1 MPRIGVYVCHCGLNI
16 AGVVN
21 VEEVTEYAKTLP
33 DVAIARHYTYT
44 CSEPGQRMIQD
55 DIKAENIDRVVIATC
70 SPRMHEETF
79 RRAVAD
85 AGLNPYLLEIV
96 NLREHVSWA
105 HSEEAEEATEKAKD
119 LVRMGVA
126 RARLLEPLE
135 RKKVPVEKS
144 VLVVGGGI
152 AGIQSALD
160 VANAGLNVFLVE
172 KAPSIGG
179 KMALLDKTFPTLD
192 CSACILTPK
201 MTEVARH
208 PNIKLITYADV
219 ENVSG
224 YVGNYEVTIL
234 KKPRYVDE
242 DKCTGC
248 GECPKEC
255 TVEMLSEFELGLGKR
270 KAIFRPFPQAVPN
283 VFTIEKIGTPRCRA
297 TCPAGLNAQG
307 YIALIAQRKFK
318 EAYELIR
325 QQIPFPGVLGR
336 ICFHP
341 CENECERGEVEEP
354 IAICA
359 LKRFAADYIM
369 KQPQEKISQI
379 PKRYAEKVAIIGSG
393 PAGLTAAYELVKAGY
408 PVTVFES
415 LPEPGGMMRYGIP
428 HYRLPKNIVET
439 EIKYLEDLGVE
450 IITNVTFGED
460 LTLWDLKDEG
470 YKAVFF
476 AIGAWKSPKMG
487 IEGEQL
493 QGVLPAVEFLKDV
506 NLGRKVEIGERV
518 AVIGGGNVAIDAA
531 RVALRLGSK
540 QVFILYRRSRTEMPA
555 FQPEVEQA
563 EKEGVKILFLKSPKR
578 IIGKKG
584 RVVAVECL
592 QMSLTEPDERGRR
605 RVVPIEESEHTIE
618 VDTLIPAIGQILDS
632 TCLPKG
638 IQVTTYGVYVD
649 PNTMQTSISGMF
661 AGGDAVLGPATVI
674 EAVADG
680 KKAAF
685 SIHKYLR
692 GQELK
697 TGIEEE
703 ILPPVPIAPKLG
715 IEKKKRQM
723 MPTLPVE
730 KRTASF
736 EEVEMGFNEEMAVEE
751 AKRCLACGGCSECLE
766 CTKICKADAID
777 HKQVPQRINIK
788 VGGIIIATGSELFDA
803 TRIPELG
810 FGKSKNIIT
819 NLQFE
824 RFTNA
829 SGPTGGK
836 ILCPENNEKP
846 KSIVFVQCVG
856 SRDLRLN
863 EYCCRIGCMATLKQA
878 ILAREKL
885 DKDVKIYVCYIDMRA
900 FGKGYDEF
908 YRRARD
914 MDINF
919 VAGVPSDIRTDAN
932 GLIHFDVFD
941 KGTNKLLEMRPD
953 LVVLACGLI
962 PNNDM
967 AKISTL
973 FHASRSTDG
982 FLLEAHP
989 KLRPLE
995 TAMSGIFLAGTC
1007 QGPKDIPDSVA
1018 QASGAAAK
1026 AVDLLASGEIELE
1039 PLKAV
1044 VDKDLCSGCRLCESI
1059 CPFVA
1064 IEIKT
1069 ENADNSEKLRAEV
1082 IEAMCQGCGLCAATC
1097 PTNAIE
1103 MRHYTDEQVL
1113 AQIQAAC
1120 LETTAKGDS

>member
-1 MPRIGVYVCHCGLNI
+1 MPRVGVYVCHCGLNI
-16 AGVVN
+16 AGVVD

-105 HSEEAEEATEKAKD
+105 HSEEPEKATEKAKD

-126 RARLLEPLE
+126 RARLLEPLQ
-135 RKKVPVEKS
+135 RNKVPVEKS

-208 PNIKLITYADV
+208 PNIKLMTYADV

-248 GECPKEC
+248 GDCPKEC
-255 TVEMLSEFELGLGKR
+255 TVEMSNEFELGLGKR
-270 KAIFRPFPQAVPN
+270 KAIFRPFPQAAPN
-283 VFTIEKIGTPRCRA
+283 VFTIDKKGTPRCRA

-307 YIALIAQRKFK
+307 YIALIAQGKFK
-318 EAYELIR
+318 EAYELIM
-325 QQIPFPGVLGR
+325 QYIPFPGVLGR

-341 CENECERGEVEEP
+341 CENECERGEVEAP

-359 LKRFAADYIM
+359 LKRFVADYIM
-369 KQPQEKISQI
+369 EQPPEKISQI
-379 PKRYAEKVAIIGSG
+379 PKAYAEKTAIIGSG
-393 PAGLTAAYELVKAGY
+393 PAGLTAAYELIKAGY
-408 PVTVFES
+408 PVTIFES

-428 HYRLPKNIVET
+428 HHRLPKNVVER

-450 IITNVTFGED
+450 IITNITFGED
-460 LTLWDLKDEG
+460 LTLSDLKDKG
-470 YKAVFF
+470 YRAVFI

-506 NLGRKVEIGERV
+506 NSGRKVKIGERV
-518 AVIGGGNVAIDAA
+518 AIIGGGNAAIDAA
-531 RVALRLGSK
+531 RVALRRGSK

-563 EKEGVKILFLKSPKR
+563 EKEGVKILFLKLPKR
-578 IIGKKG
+578 IIGKNG

-592 QMSLTEPDERGRR
+592 QMSLVEPDETGRR
-605 RVVPIEESEHTIE
+605 RVIPIEGSEHTIE
-618 VDTLIPAIGQILDS
+618 VDTVIPAIGQILDS
-632 TCLPKG
+632 RSLPKG

-649 PNTMQTSISGMF
+649 PNTLQTSIPGVF

-680 KKAAF
+680 KRVAF
-685 SIHKYLR
+685 SIQKYLR

-703 ILPPVPIAPKLG
+703 ILPPVPIAPKVG
-715 IEKKKRQM
+715 IEEKKRQM
-723 MPTLPVE
+723 MPTLAVE

-736 EEVEMGFNEEMAVEE
+736 EEVELGFTEEMAIEE

-766 CTKICKADAID
+766 CIKICEANAID
-777 HKQVPQRINIK
+777 HKQVPQRINVK

-803 TRIPELG
+803 SQIPELG

-824 RFTNA
+824 RLTSA
-829 SGPTGGK
+829 SGPTSGK
-836 ILCPENNEKP
+836 ILCPGSNDMP

-856 SRDLRLN
+856 SRDKRFH

-885 DKDVKIYVCYIDMRA
+885 GKDAKIYVCYIDMRA

-908 YRRARD
+908 YRKARD
-914 MDINF
+914 MDIDF
-919 VAGVPSDIRTDAN
+919 VAGIPSEIHLDAN
-932 GLIHFDVFD
+932 GSLYFDVFD
-941 KGTNKLLEMRPD
+941 KGTNRLFQIRPD
-953 LVVLACGLI
+953 LVVLANGLV
-962 PNNDM
+962 PNSDLG
-967 AKISTL
+967 KISAL
-973 FHASRSTDG
+973 FHVSRSPDG

-995 TAMSGIFLAGTC
+995 SVMSGIFLAGTC

-1026 AVDLLASGEIELE
+1026 AIDLLASGEIELE

-1044 VDKDLCSGCRLCESI
+1044 VDEDLCSGCRLCEPV
-1059 CPFVA
+1059 CPFIA
-1064 IEIKT
+1064 IEMKT
-1069 ENADNSEKLRAEV
+1069 ENVEGTEKLRAEV
-1082 IEAMCQGCGLCAATC
+1082 IEAMCQGCGLCVATC
-1097 PTNAIE
+1097 PTSAIK

-1113 AQIQAAC
+1113 AQVQAAC
-1120 LETTAKGDS
+1120 LETEAKGGS